1 MTATESLSY
10 WEKKINERHQSGM
23 TIKDWCQ
30 KNGVTKNQYFY
41 WNHRIRKS
49 QNPENNGEVIFAD
62 VSQLLASSSDA
73 GQRSESFPDFQ
84 IHLNSIQVTVPSNF
98 NPDAL
103 AGLLKVLKEL

>member
-10 WEKKINERHQSGM
+10 WENKINERHQSGM

-49 QNPENNGEVIFAD
+49 KNLENGEFVFAD
-62 VSQLLASSSDA
+62 VSKLLTSSSDA

-84 IHLNSIQVTVPSNF
+84 IHLNSIQATVPSNF